1 MASRRDQP
9 RTRSAGPLDC
19 GRAVEGC
26 ALTLQSLDERCLT
39 PYWPG
44 ERKTSPSHDPTAVE
58 LQRRVSTLR
67 GVLRTANR
75 PEVVAALAVVVDRI
89 ASQGERIKESIVRL
103 GELVD
108 SLNTATQIAF
118 GSAASGQDKHEA
130 VKAAIMHYIR
140 RSGIHLPRIPDFVE
154 PALFEMVVGSF
165 VAVIYRVSR
174 NQPGWRDHEGR
185 AVHGSV
191 ILRWLSRLFVRLSTW
206 AANLAWRLTLRMN
219 PIPPALDRHIDQMI
233 ADQPE
238 HRETFVSTIEQL
250 SSLAPWFVKSREG
263 LIELVDLSIV
273 VLREVRQWDGLADE
287 RRHALARDVMIE
299 LLVEERIIAPSV
311 LTRSLWEAF
320 IGLGVDILARLLDR
334 RRWITPPSS
343 SPMALPP
350 RLG

>member
-1 MASRRDQP
+1 MASRRSG
-9 RTRSAGPLDC
+9 RSSGPLDC

-26 ALTLQSLDERCLT
+26 VQTLQSLDERCLT

-44 ERKTSPSHDPTAVE
+44 DRTTRPPYDPAAIE
-58 LQRRVSTLR
+58 LQRRVSALR
-67 GVLRTANR
+67 GALRTANR
-75 PEVVAALAVVVDRI
+75 PEVVAALSVVVDRI

-108 SLNTATQIAF
+108 SLNTATQITF

-140 RSGIHLPRIPDFVE
+140 RSKIHLPRIPDFVE

-185 AVHGSV
+185 AFQGWVV
-191 ILRWLSRLFVRLSTW
+191 LRWLSRLFARLSTW

-219 PIPPALDRHIDQMI
+219 PIPPELDRHIDTMI

-238 HRETFVSTIEQL
+238 HRETFVATMEQL
-250 SSLAPWFVKSREG
+250 ASLAPWFVKSREG
-263 LIELVDLSIV
+263 LIELVDVTIV
-273 VLREVRQWDGLADE
+273 VVREVRQWEGLDDE
-287 RRHALARDVMIE
+287 RRHTVARDVLIE
-299 LLVEERIIAPSV
+299 LLVDERIIAPSG

-320 IGLGVDILARLLDR
+320 IGLAVDILSRLLDR
-334 RRWITPPSS
+334 RRWITPPS
-343 SPMALPP
+343 PPPVALPP
-350 RLG
+350 ATAG